1 MVVGRGSLLI
11 FTVAYPLAF
20 DSVDQFSRPY
30 IGSSQTN
37 SLMELAFGYNGTDPT
52 MSLSEFKKLGKSGQ
66 LKYFVMGNNSKTSS
80 GQISKILTWV
90 KKNGGTKGTY
100 SSSSSKYP
108 LKKML
113 RFAIDGINLVVIS
126 IVGIYFVKIFTKVK
140 HRPLFQIETGLFVA
154 KLRRVDDY
162 VMK

>member
-1 MVVGRGSLLI
+1 MI

-37 SLMELAFGYNGTDPT
+37 ALMKLAFGYNGTDPT

-66 LKYFVMGNNSKTSS
+66 LKYFVMGNNSKTLS

-90 KKNGGTKGTY
+90 KKNGTKGTY
-100 SSSSSKYP
+100 SSSTSKYP

-140 HRPLFQIETGLFVA
+140 HRPLFQIETETGLFVE
-154 KLRRVDDY
+154 KLRKVDDY
-162 VMK
+162 TMK